1 MDITMAALVA
11 RLKENFG
18 SRWLLV
24 LTLASIGAITNFGTA
39 ILRLDRLLPIPKV
52 IDFASYY
59 AAAWAYRL
67 NSSPYPLDPDLI
79 ASLTTGQGLYLDVPI
94 YHKYSHLVR
103 SQLPIHK
110 A

>member
-52 IDFASYY
+52 IDFAS
-59 AAAWAYRL
+59 
-67 NSSPYPLDPDLI
+67 
-79 ASLTTGQGLYLDVPI
+79 
-94 YHKYSHLVR
+94 
-103 SQLPIHK
+103 
-110 A
+110 